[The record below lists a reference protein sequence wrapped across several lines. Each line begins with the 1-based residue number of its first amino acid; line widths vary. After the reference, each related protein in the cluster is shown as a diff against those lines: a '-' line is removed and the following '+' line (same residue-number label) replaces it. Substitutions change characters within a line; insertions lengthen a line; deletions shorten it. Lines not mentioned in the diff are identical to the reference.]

1 MGNLA
6 AICTAICWAITS
18 ILFSITS
25 KKIGSI
31 TVNRLRLLVASVFL
45 MIIHLVIYRQL
56 IPTTFSLDRWAWL
69 GLSGVVGL
77 TLGDAFLFQ
86 AYVMIGPRLSTVM
99 MALVPVASTIL
110 AWLVL
115 GEKLSLLVIT
125 GICITVAGV
134 AWVVLEEPGEKL
146 VTGDRRHFLLGIA
159 CGLGSVL
166 GQSFGLILSK
176 RGLEG
181 GVSALSGVLIRILVA
196 MAVLWVYSA
205 LRGQIGSTLQVF
217 RMPGTIG
224 TIATASAIGP
234 VLGVWLSL
242 VSVQLIPVGIASTLQ
257 SLTPIFVL
265 PMTLAFF
272 KERVTARAIFGTL
285 GAIAG
290 VAVIFLLP

>member
-6 AICTAICWAITS
+6 AISTAFCWAITS

-25 KKIGSI
+25 KKIGSLA
-31 TVNRLRLLVASVFL
+31 VNRLRLLIASIFL
-45 MIIHLVIYRQL
+45 LILHLVIYRQL
-56 IPTTFSLDRWAWL
+56 IPVAFSLDRWAWL
-69 GLSGVVGL
+69 GISGILGL

-86 AYVMIGPRLSTVM
+86 AYVLIGPRLSTVM
-99 MALVPVASTIL
+99 MALVPVVSTIL

-115 GEKLSLLVIT
+115 GETLNLLVIT

-134 AWVVLEEPGEKL
+134 AWVVLEEPEEKHIP
-146 VTGDRRHFLLGIA
+146 VDRRKYLLGIL

-196 MAVLWVYSA
+196 AAVMWIYS
-205 LRGQIGSTLQVF
+205 LIRGQIRPTFKVFQMPKTL
-217 RMPGTIG
+217 G
-224 TIATASAIGP
+224 TIAAASAIGP

-272 KERVTARAIFGTL
+272 KEKITPRAIFGTL
-285 GAIAG
+285 GAIVG
-290 VAVIFLLP
+290 VAVIFLVP